1 MGPESNT
8 REKEANTRQLGAQ
21 TLRSEA
27 NSRWQEVNTRQI
39 SLEATPARGRMGR
52 PAMRLLAGL
61 VDLVL
66 GGHDHEYELVPAG
79 QAGPG
84 SPAIVK
90 AVHHNTIKS

>member
-1 MGPESNT
+1 MRTHND
-8 REKEANTRQLGAQ
+8 
-21 TLRSEA
+21 LR
-27 NSRWQEVNTRQI
+27 
-39 SLEATPARGRMGR
+39 LAR
-52 PAMRLLAGL
+52 ALAGL